1 MNPASDPLRPYQ
13 HEGVSFLA
21 QRSHALLGDDAGL
34 GKSVQIIRAALERD
48 YARMIVATP
57 AIGRVSWKIQFET
70 WAPHVPV
77 RLYPDETAGL
87 IPDGPIALIV
97 TMDWLAQRDNARK
110 MLAARHGAEPIQLG
124 VVDEG
129 HKLKTPSARRTRA
142 IYGERLDFAGGI
154 FDGVDAVWVASATFT
169 PRHAGELY
177 THLRAVLPDVL
188 RGLFHGRIPTLNQ
201 FEQAFCIVRHS
212 NYGLRV
218 EGNNPVAI
226 PSLRRALKPH
236 FLARRKGDV
245 LKDLPDLTCELLP
258 LEAPDAQVKEDAIQA
273 YLDAIPPEKIQ
284 SDDDFLTIL
293 AAAHVDPHIARRRR
307 ALGLL
312 KAKALG
318 GWLLD
323 WLENT
328 PEDRKILVFAQHRD
342 VIQTLYDRVRQE
354 YGCVQIV
361 GGMSP
366 TESLAAIT
374 AYQTDPGTRV
384 LVAQQQAAGEQIT
397 LTAGSD
403 VVLAEP
409 DWSPVTNYQAISR
422 AHRFGQTRGVVARFA
437 YLHGTID
444 AQIARILRRRAQ
456 DMADLF
462 GAAPQGFANHA

>member
-1 MNPASDPLRPYQ
+1 MKPASSLLRPYQ
-13 HEGVSFLA
+13 LQGVQFLSG
-21 QRSHALLGDDAGL
+21 RDRALLGDDAGL
-34 GKSVQIIRAALERD
+34 GKSAQIIHAALERGYD
-48 YARMIVATP
+48 RLLVATP

-70 WAPHVPV
+70 WAPHIPV
-77 RLYPDETAGL
+77 LLYPDETAGL
-87 IPDGPIALIV
+87 IPDGPVALIV
-97 TMDWLAQRDNARK
+97 TMDWLAQKDNARK
-110 MLAARHGAEPIQLG
+110 MLNVRQSAQPIQVG

-142 IYGERLDFAGGI
+142 IYGERLNFAGGI

-212 NYGLRV
+212 NFGLRV
-218 EGNNPVAI
+218 EGNNPQSI
-226 PSLRRALKPH
+226 PALRKALAPH
-236 FLARRKGDV
+236 FLARRKADV
-245 LKDLPDLTCELLP
+245 LQDLPDLTCELLP
-258 LEAPDAQVKEDAIQA
+258 LETPDAQVKEDAIQA

-318 GWLLD
+318 QWVLD
-323 WLENT
+323 WLENS

-342 VIQTLYDRVRQE
+342 VIQTLYERISAE

-361 GGMSP
+361 GGMTP
-366 TESLAAIT
+366 NESRAAIN
-374 AYQTDPGTRV
+374 AYQTDPGTRC

-397 LTAGSD
+397 LTAGAD

-462 GAAPQGFANHA
+462 GAAPQGHA